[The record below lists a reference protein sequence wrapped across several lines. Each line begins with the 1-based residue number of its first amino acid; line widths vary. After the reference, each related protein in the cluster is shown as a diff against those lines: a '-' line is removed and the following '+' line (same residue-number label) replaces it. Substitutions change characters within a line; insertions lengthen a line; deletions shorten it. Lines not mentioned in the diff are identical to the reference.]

1 LTAEGPGPA
10 VGDREKLLRKKN
22 RAALLWLTAI
32 LLAIAGA
39 GFAFGRW
46 LLAHPPKSMH

>member
-1 LTAEGPGPA
+1 LTAPKPES
-10 VGDREKLLRKKN
+10 REELLRKKN
-22 RAALLWLTAI
+22 RVALLWLTAI